1 MIRIVW
7 HTVRARKGSLVGTFV
22 ALALGV
28 ALLAAMAL
36 TLVSSVG
43 GGEGR
48 PTWYGDADVVVAGG
62 GTVSVTTG
70 SGDDRET
77 ASLRTAGT
85 RGLPGGLPERL
96 AGLDAALVVDFA
108 AYAVSPGAPGATA
121 HPWSAAALHPYE
133 WVAGGPPRDPADVV
147 LTAPTDHRPGTEV
160 TVVSGRGVERFV
172 VSGVLRT
179 DAPAALYITDA
190 VARDLADGRVAAVA
204 LTLPGAG
211 PSAEPSVGPDAEPG
225 AGAARSVASL
235 AGAARAAVGDAALE
249 DGSVQ
254 VLTGNDRRRAEPDPD
269 AERRTEAVALL
280 AATTG
285 LAGFVSIF
293 VVSGTFAY
301 AVTAR
306 RREFGL
312 LRAAGATPRQVFR
325 IVLGEA
331 LLVGVLASLA
341 GGALGAAIAPDFAA
355 RLARTG
361 FVPSDFTARFVFWP
375 VAAAF
380 GTGLGVAL
388 LGAWVAA
395 RRAGRVRPVEAL
407 REAAVDRRPMTTAR
421 AVAGLVALGCC
432 VPLVAVLMANPS
444 ADAVAL
450 IMITALFLI
459 VACAM
464 FAPLV
469 VPPLVSLLC
478 APLSG
483 SSGAVGLLAGHG
495 ARAAV
500 LRTAA
505 TAAPILVTVGIA
517 GSTLT
522 GLGTLQAAT
531 QNAARERITA
541 EALAVPVTGRG
552 LPDAAV
558 AARRAVGGVSAAVP
572 VTESRVYVRDGDEPE
587 GWTGRYASGADLTT
601 VLDVPLV
608 AGSLADLAGTD
619 TVAVPAGRWELG
631 ETAELWLGDS
641 TPARLRVVAVLGRQ
655 LDLAETV
662 LLPWRLRAGH
672 AVPVADVV
680 YLRLAPGAS
689 LEQVRAAAA
698 AQAAT
703 VADTG
708 SYLSA
713 AGEQEAR
720 VGRQA
725 SVAMLGL
732 SLVYTG
738 IAIANTLVM
747 ATRDRAREFATL
759 RLAGATR
766 RQVLAVVGVE
776 AVLVT
781 CVGVLLAV
789 AVTAVTALGA
799 RHGLADVAPSVPLA
813 VPWAPLAAI
822 VLACLVTAVLAS
834 VLPAALLLRRRPAEL
849 AGVRE

>member
-1 MIRIVW
+1 MIRLVW

-22 ALALGV
+22 ALTLGV

-43 GGEGR
+43 GGGGR
-48 PTWYGDADVVVAGG
+48 PTWYVDADVVVAGG

-70 SGDDRET
+70 SVEDRET
-77 ASLRTAGT
+77 ASLRTAT
-85 RGLPGGLPERL
+85 ARGLPSGLRDRL
-96 AGLDAALVVDFA
+96 AGLDASLVLDFA
-108 AYAVSPGAPGATA
+108 AYATAPGAPGDTVR
-121 HPWSAAALHPYE
+121 PWSAAALHAYG
-133 WVAGGPPRDPADVV
+133 WVAGGPPRGARDVV
-147 LTAPTDHRPGTEV
+147 LSAPTAHRPGAEI
-160 TVVSGRGVERFV
+160 TVVTGRGVERFV

-179 DAPAALYITDA
+179 DAPAALYTADA
-190 VARDLADGRVAAVA
+190 VAEELADGRVAAVA
-204 LTLPGAG
+204 LNAPGTG
-211 PSAEPSVGPDAEPG
+211 P
-225 AGAARSVASL
+225 AGASTPAVMSL
-235 AGAARAAVGDAALE
+235 ADAARAVVGDTALE

-254 VLTGNDRRRAEPDPD
+254 VLTGDDRRRAEPDPD

-306 RREFGL
+306 RHEFGL

-331 LLVGVLASLA
+331 LTVGVLASLA

-361 FVPSDFTARFVFWP
+361 FVPSGFTARVVFWP

-407 REAAVDRRPMTTAR
+407 RDAAVDRRPMTTAR
-421 AVAGLVALGCC
+421 ALAGLLALGCC
-432 VPLVAVLMANPS
+432 VPLVAVLVANPS

-469 VPPLVSLLC
+469 VPPLVSLLS

-541 EALAVPVTGRG
+541 EALTIPVTGKG
-552 LPDAAV
+552 LPDASV
-558 AARRAVGGVSAAVP
+558 AALREVPGVSAAVP

-587 GWTGRYASGADLTT
+587 GWTGYYASGADLAA

-619 TVAVPAGRWELG
+619 TVAVPEGRWELG

-641 TPARLRVVAVLGRQ
+641 TPARLRVVAVFERQ
-655 LDLAETV
+655 LDLSETV
-662 LLPWRLRAGH
+662 LLPSRLRDRH
-672 AVPVADVV
+672 ALPVADVV
-680 YLRLAPGAS
+680 YLRLAPDAS

-698 AQAAT
+698 AGAGT
-703 VADTG
+703 VVDTG

-713 AGEQEAR
+713 AGEEEAR
-720 VGRQA
+720 VNRQA

-747 ATRDRAREFATL
+747 ATRDRAREFATI

-766 RQVLAVVGVE
+766 RQVLWVVGTE

-781 CVGVLLAV
+781 CIGVLLAAV
-789 AVTAVTALGA
+789 VTAVTALGA
-799 RHGLADVAPSVPLA
+799 RHGLADIAPSVPLA
-813 VPWAPLAAI
+813 VPWAPLSGI
-822 VLACLVTAVLAS
+822 VLTCLFTAVLAS
-834 VLPAALLLRRRPAEL
+834 VIPAALLLRRRPAEL